1 MNKKAFT
8 LVELIVV
15 ITILAVLAT
24 VWFISLQWYV
34 VNGRDTVRVSDIK
47 SIEKSL
53 WLYALK
59 ESQYLQPVDW
69 VSFTSSWVL
78 LSTQWILDEKSLWKI
93 WVFWNIKDPLSD
105 EYYQYAINSQK
116 NKYQILGLL
125 EQQELS
131 LLTSSY
137 ALWDVYP
144 KLFWDEVWFIYE
156 SDNPFVNPENPI
168 DIFNES
174 NSLDIFINNE
184 DINYGVTWSG
194 IIKTLAP
201 ILSHMR
207 SCKTLYELWSVKVSG
222 LYKIVSEDWN
232 VQEEFCEME
241 IKSWGWSLLAAAP
254 ADSVDF
260 WNRYDEGIWKD
271 PHYNFDIIDWYQDEE
286 YLSKS
291 YETLDTNEIMLC
303 QENNTMC
310 FIFPHKKNI
319 PLYNFFRDNL
329 SYIMMSYNLEKYSD
343 IWNRNVLTSF
353 LNTYNTTYFEKPAEC
368 WAIGI
373 NISWAEWFTTQIMW
387 YGWDFDQPC
396 IDPYWWW
403 EVDGPIDN
411 YGLWLWI
418 YFWNTWY
425 RRDSD
430 YVEIPDL
437 AWYQKYNI
445 WWKYRDIW
453 DDIKNWPAVF
463 MSDTWYVF
471 GR

>member
-1 MNKKAFT
+1 
-8 LVELIVV
+8 
-15 ITILAVLAT
+15 
-24 VWFISLQWYV
+24 
-34 VNGRDTVRVSDIK
+34 
-47 SIEKSL
+47 
-53 WLYALK
+53 
-59 ESQYLQPVDW
+59 
-69 VSFTSSWVL
+69 
-78 LSTQWILDEKSLWKI
+78 
-93 WVFWNIKDPLSD
+93 
-105 EYYQYAINSQK
+105 
-116 NKYQILGLL
+116 
-125 EQQELS
+125 
-131 LLTSSY
+131 
-137 ALWDVYP
+137 
-144 KLFWDEVWFIYE
+144 
-156 SDNPFVNPENPI
+156 
-168 DIFNES
+168 
-174 NSLDIFINNE
+174 
-184 DINYGVTWSG
+184 
-194 IIKTLAP
+194 
-201 ILSHMR
+201 MR
-207 SCKTLYELWSVKVSG
+207 SCKTLYELWSVKASG

-425 RRDSD
+425 KRDSD